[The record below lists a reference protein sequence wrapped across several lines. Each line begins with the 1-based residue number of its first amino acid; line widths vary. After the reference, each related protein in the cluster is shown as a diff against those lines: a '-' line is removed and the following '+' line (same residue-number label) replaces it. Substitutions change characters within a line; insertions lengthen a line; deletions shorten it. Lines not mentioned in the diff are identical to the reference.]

1 MRKIIKN
8 TMQEPITMTC
18 PFCNSIFSYNF
29 EDIRVRDIQ
38 ALGFIASVRM
48 RFIECPVCK
57 KDIELTEV
65 KIIPP
70 QKI

>member
-8 TMQEPITMTC
+8 SMQEPITMTC

-29 EDIRVRDIQ
+29 EDIRVRDVQ
-38 ALGFIASVRM
+38 AFALIASSRI
-48 RFIECPVCK
+48 RFVECPVCK

-65 KIIPP
+65 KTIPP

>member
-1 MRKIIKN
+1 MIKIIKN
-8 TMQEPITMTC
+8 TMTEPITMTC
-18 PFCNSIFSYNF
+18 GFCRSVFTYNY
-29 EDIRVRDIQ
+29 EDIRVRDVQ
-38 ALGFIASVRM
+38 PLGFMSPIRT